1 MISSYKPKGSMCF
14 FGKIVYGMQ
23 KVAIVQLVNVVT
35 VKSFNQV
42 LCSFRYSS
50 SRSTKLIRNGVE
62 K

>member
-1 MISSYKPKGSMCF
+1 MCF

-50 SRSTKLIRNGVE
+50 SCSTKLIRNGVE